1 MSDVSVLH
9 VWWDTGRVLTVRA
22 AATASSLGR
31 FYTAVPRH
39 RPYSVWSKPS
49 SYFSLKFTK
58 LRSGSNA
65 IPSYLFTDDLH
76 IIRGRRS
83 KRQKNDPKEHRYE
96 RKASGPWCRGLVS
109 PWSGPTVRVSQSSP
123 RKGGLLHF

>member
-1 MSDVSVLH
+1 MSDVSMLH

-65 IPSYLFTDDLH
+65 ILSYLFTDDLH
-76 IIRGRRS
+76 IIRRRRR
-83 KRQKNDPKEHRYE
+83 KRQKK
-96 RKASGPWCRGLVS
+96 
-109 PWSGPTVRVSQSSP
+109 
-123 RKGGLLHF
+123 